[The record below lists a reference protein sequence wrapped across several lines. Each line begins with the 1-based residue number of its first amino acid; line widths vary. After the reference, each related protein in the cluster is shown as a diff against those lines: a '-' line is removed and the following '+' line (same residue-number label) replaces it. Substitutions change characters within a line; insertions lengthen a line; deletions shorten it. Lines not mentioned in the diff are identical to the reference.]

1 MDIVNRAVTLDGEE
15 LVDAFFGLLLAVF
28 ERGIGLLLLG
38 VPRPKF
44 PEPAEGWA
52 GSGYIARC
60 PGRTFGTPAPLLQRS
75 LAPKNRR
82 SKLPAS
88 LRPKGSLSLTL
99 RGSPRSPSQHRA
111 RPNRPRP
118 VKQKTPA

>member
-52 GSGYIARC
+52 GSGYIARRPVC
-60 PGRTFGTPAPLLQRS
+60 ACGTLAPLLQRS
-75 LAPKNRR
+75 LAPINSNTR
-82 SKLPAS
+82 LPRVSA
-88 LRPKGSLSLTL
+88 P
-99 RGSPRSPSQHRA
+99 RGHYP
-111 RPNRPRP
+111 
-118 VKQKTPA
+118 